1 MEQEIKRLA
10 ISQFTREFDVQASDD
25 QVSQFETMGEMPVG
39 AFRYPSL
46 SITPGDE
53 NAPATAAT
61 FDAPDRRITG
71 YATADVGLSR
81 LKGAHIQFIEH
92 AFEWTQLSFVFYPY
106 YWATPPKW
114 IELLDREDDADPQF
128 TDFLQVEDN
137 SLAAR
142 DVLLDK
148 YQGWIGS
155 RWWILSNP
163 TYGGWEGA
171 AINNAWS
178 LPADLRNGAKR
189 EALEVAR

>member
-1 MEQEIKRLA
+1 MTTAHSTPVPGCTEHGSEKGCRRQLVAQKYRVLM
-10 ISQFTREFDVQASDD
+10 
-25 QVSQFETMGEMPVG
+25 QV
-39 AFRYPSL
+39 
-46 SITPGDE
+46 GD
-53 NAPATAAT
+53 
-61 FDAPDRRITG
+61 
-71 YATADVGLSR
+71 
-81 LKGAHIQFIEH
+81 
-92 AFEWTQLSFVFYPY
+92 
-106 YWATPPKW
+106 
-114 IELLDREDDADPQF
+114 QF